1 MPISLSGRPRVSSRG
16 TCLPAGRAAL
26 GAMDGPVVARERIA
40 ITLGDAA
47 GIGPEV
53 TLKAVHSVRRNLN
66 AQILLL
72 GRASF
77 FHGLSKRLR
86 LKMRFK
92 DIADPADWA
101 EDPSVLC
108 CYSHGS
114 MPAKVIRGKFSAA
127 LTKIAVR
134 SIELAARLAL
144 DKKIDAIVTP
154 PINKASLKKAGFAI
168 PGHTEYLAELSKIK
182 EFEMMLVGG
191 RLRVVLVT
199 RHLSIK
205 DVPKNILQARVEKTI
220 LMTHKELRKSFGIR
234 RPRIVVCGL
243 NPHAGEEGRFGS
255 EEINS
260 IAPAVRSARKKTDA
274 EIIGPLS
281 PDALFHDAY
290 LGRYDAEICMYHD
303 QGLIPLKMISRGHGV
318 NITLGLPF
326 IRTSPDHG
334 TGYDIANRF
343 VADSG
348 SMAEAL
354 NLAVRL
360 SKNRKKYDQ
369 SHPRD

>member
-1 MPISLSGRPRVSSRG
+1 MNGRSRPQFRHRSDTMSSKWPKGRSLPPNRWSKSGTEFKTLFSNKSFVTAWMSGSRTSKRMPISLSGRPRVSSRG

-134 SIELAARLAL
+134 SIELAA
-144 DKKIDAIVTP
+144 
-154 PINKASLKKAGFAI
+154 
-168 PGHTEYLAELSKIK
+168 
-182 EFEMMLVGG
+182 
-191 RLRVVLVT
+191 
-199 RHLSIK
+199 
-205 DVPKNILQARVEKTI
+205 
-220 LMTHKELRKSFGIR
+220 
-234 RPRIVVCGL
+234 
-243 NPHAGEEGRFGS
+243 
-255 EEINS
+255 
-260 IAPAVRSARKKTDA
+260 
-274 EIIGPLS
+274 
-281 PDALFHDAY
+281 
-290 LGRYDAEICMYHD
+290 
-303 QGLIPLKMISRGHGV
+303 
-318 NITLGLPF
+318 
-326 IRTSPDHG
+326 
-334 TGYDIANRF
+334 
-343 VADSG
+343 
-348 SMAEAL
+348 
-354 NLAVRL
+354 
-360 SKNRKKYDQ
+360 
-369 SHPRD
+369 